1 MRKYL
6 KMILMS
12 AAAVVAAC
20 TSEDPEPKF
29 TLDTNM
35 VNLTDGDAGATDI
48 LLSSNVDLSV
58 TVEDDAAMWLDAV
71 ISRRCLT
78 LSYTRNESGAERTGN
93 LLVSAGE
100 LQQAITLVQPAYVPP
115 KVGYDVGDIVDGGK
129 GVIYWVDSDDKTIA
143 KAISVGRLKGNVW
156 SPDGNASGAE
166 WFVNG
171 SENALKLKDEKY
183 QAALWCSALGEGWY
197 LPACNELVEVFEI
210 YNGTL
215 ASEATVAQPGSIT
228 DAEKAS
234 RAAFDLMLAAAS
246 ADAMN
251 AGGDASNGDSY
262 WTSTESETDPTMAYF
277 IRFGKYLAE
286 PISKTSTSRYTR
298 CVRVYG
304 DYVYGQEPELPDNSG
319 EGNDPGEGDNPGG
332 EGGSDGALAVG
343 DVWKENGK
351 AVGVVFYVAEDGN
364 SAKIVS
370 LDRTETT
377 VAWSTEGGVYL
388 GAGSK
393 TDGAANTS
401 VLKSS
406 AQASSMPILSFCA
419 SHGEG
424 WYWPA
429 CNELHDIYLVK
440 EQVEAALTANGGTA
454 FGSDQYWSSTEFE
467 DAPKYASH
475 VRFDKDYVGAAA
487 DQVNKTG
494 ATKRYGRCIK
504 LITI

>member
-1 MRKYL
+1 MRNCL
-6 KMILMS
+6 KMMFMS
-12 AAAVVAAC
+12 AAIIVAAC
-20 TSEDPEPKF
+20 TSETLEPRF

-35 VNLTDGDAGATDI
+35 VNLTDGDQGVTDI
-48 LLSSNVDLSV
+48 LLSSNVDLYV
-58 TVEDDAAMWLDAV
+58 TVEEDAAMWLEAV
-71 ISRRCLT
+71 VSRRCLT
-78 LSYTRNESGAERTGN
+78 LSYTKNESGAERTGN
-93 LLVSAGE
+93 VLVSAGE
-100 LQQAITLVQPAYVPP
+100 LQQTVTLVQPAYIPP
-115 KVGYDVGDIVDGGK
+115 KVGYDVGDVVDGGK
-129 GVIYWVDSDDKTIA
+129 GVIYWVDSDDRSIA
-143 KAISVGRLKGNVW
+143 KAVSVGRLKGNVW
-156 SPDGNASGAE
+156 SSDGTASGAG

-197 LPACNELVEVFEI
+197 LPACNELVEIFEI

-251 AGGDASNGDSY
+251 AAGDTSNGDSY

-277 IRFGKYLAE
+277 VRFGKYLAE

-304 DYVYGQEPELPDNSG
+304 DYVYGQEPELPDNPDTG
-319 EGNDPGEGDNPGG
+319 GDNPGG
-332 EGGSDGALAVG
+332 EGGPDGALAVG
-343 DVWKENGK
+343 DVWKENDK
-351 AVGVVFYVAEDGN
+351 AVGVVFYVAEDGR

-377 VAWSTEGGVYL
+377 VAWSTIGGEYL

-401 VLKSS
+401 VLKAS

-419 SHGEG
+419 AHGDG

-440 EQVEAALTANGGTA
+440 DKVEAALTANGGTA

-475 VRFDKDYVGAAA
+475 VRFDKDYVGTKA

-494 ATKRYGRCIK
+494 STKRYGRCIR